1 MSGTPQAVTKD
12 HLQALAARTG
22 DCIAEVAETAAGAI
36 EEVAADIPGQMT
48 GATAQAAGTGGTVPA
63 PAVGDNAKYLRGDGT
78 WATPSAGGSAFRVST
93 ADPSENDVIW
103 IKAQSLS

>member
-1 MSGTPQAVTKD
+1 MSGTPKAITED
-12 HLQALAARTG
+12 HLQALAHRTG

-48 GATAQAAGTGGTVPA
+48 GATGQDAGTGGTVPA
-63 PAVGDNAKYLRGDGT
+63 PAAGDNAKFLRGDGA
-78 WATPSAGGSAFRVST
+78 WATPSAGGAAFRVST
-93 ADPSENDVIW
+93 ADPSDNTVIW